1 MQSQTLQLSVRLLVL
16 LLALFMAF
24 LLIGGPAE
32 AEAPA
37 TGHAGPTIEYVVDSG
52 DTLWGIAER
61 QVKSALDPRA
71 IVLTIQN
78 LNGLDGAMIHPGQV
92 LILPQG

>member
-32 AEAPA
+32 AEAPE
-37 TGHAGPTIEYVVDSG
+37 TGHVGPTIEYVVDSG
-52 DTLWGIAER
+52 DTLWGIAQRHVE
-61 QVKSALDPRA
+61 SSLDPRA
-71 IVLTIQN
+71 VVLTIQN
-78 LNGLDGAMIHPGQV
+78 LNGLNGAVIHPGQV
-92 LILPQG
+92 LLLPQG